1 MSRQNSWWYKTE
13 EFFRDYPHGG
23 PTSAAGGMTAIVKV
37 YYLLQFSY
45 WLQQALVMIAQLEAP
60 RDDYVELILHVSP
73 LPRRC
78 RTVLIRRAAHHHAL
92 ARWSI
97 VLDQSDTGR
106 YRHLRVHV
114 SHLSASSVDDL
125 Y

>member
-23 PTSAAGGMTAIVKV
+23 PTSAAGGMTALVKV

-60 RDDYVELILHVSP
+60 RDDYVELILHVRPP
-73 LPRRC
+73 LAS
-78 RTVLIRRAAHHHAL
+78 IRLAL
-92 ARWSI
+92 
-97 VLDQSDTGR
+97 
-106 YRHLRVHV
+106 Y
-114 SHLSASSVDDL
+114 
-125 Y
+125 